1 MHACASLLCESKK
14 ECSRCLLKDEYA
26 YRKVIIMKGSDFD
39 KLIYQESVKNFDM
52 LKRTVIRFQAGFL
65 A

>member
-1 MHACASLLCESKK
+1 MHASASLLCESKK

-39 KLIYQESVKNFDM
+39 NIKNFNM